1 MANGEKRLIPEDRM
15 EKRKVT
21 KRRQTGT
28 TAKDDI
34 EVNLHPCF
42 VSLSSR
48 GSLKEF

>member
-15 EKRKVT
+15 ERKKGS

-34 EVNLHPCF
+34 EV
-42 VSLSSR
+42 
-48 GSLKEF
+48 K